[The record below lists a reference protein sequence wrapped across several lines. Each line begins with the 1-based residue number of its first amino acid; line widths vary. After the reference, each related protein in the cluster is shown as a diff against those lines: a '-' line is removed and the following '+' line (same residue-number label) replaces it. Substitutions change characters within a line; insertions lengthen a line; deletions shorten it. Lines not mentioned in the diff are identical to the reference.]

1 MKQQYD
7 FRQQSF
13 PRWLQLAN
21 RHLKAAH
28 LLHESAPQLAAFW
41 YQQAAERYLKAYL
54 VKRGAAFE
62 NNITNL
68 RNLADRCRSLN
79 PEFESVV
86 TSSVLDEMS
95 TWQVV
100 FQYPPVLG
108 ESDALAPDDTTLV
121 CARIVCNL
129 LQRIV
134 TANDDEHGMPGLDS

>member
-13 PRWLQLAN
+13 PRWLQLAD

-62 NNITNL
+62 NNMTSL
-68 RNLADRCRSLN
+68 RCLADRCHSLN

-108 ESDALAPDDTTLV
+108 ESDALVPDDAKLA

-129 LQRIV
+129 LQGMV
-134 TANDDEHGMPGLDS
+134 TANDDEHAMPGLDS